1 MAAGLVGERQA
12 RAASALAA
20 AKERIKRAPG
30 SLAGPPAQHAAAGGG
45 GGGGS
50 GSADTRDSPMPPA
63 VDGNDQ
69 QRSNKRLRSASG
81 AVVAAEPV
89 LVAELRGR
97 MASMEL
103 ELAALRRP
111 AAISGTDQ

>member
-1 MAAGLVGERQA
+1 
-12 RAASALAA
+12 
-20 AKERIKRAPG
+20 
-30 SLAGPPAQHAAAGGG
+30 
-45 GGGGS
+45 
-50 GSADTRDSPMPPA
+50 MPPA

-103 ELAALRRP
+103 ELAALRK
-111 AAISGTDQ
+111 AC